1 MESAVASIPEI
12 EVGNV
17 TETHAG
23 MPLRGYDKQ
32 EPEIE
37 TELDPD
43 QHSPEVIA
51 AYQRIMEV
59 AEEDPNAYSY
69 DDDEKKDL

>member
-1 MESAVASIPEI
+1 MASIPEI

-17 TETHAG
+17 SETNAG
-23 MPLRGYDKQ
+23 MPLREYDKK

-43 QHSPEVIA
+43 QYSPEVIA
-51 AYQRIMEV
+51 AYRKIMEV
-59 AEEDPNAYSY
+59 AEEDPNTDSY
-69 DDDEKKDL
+69 FPEDEETL

>member
-1 MESAVASIPEI
+1 MASIPEI

-17 TETHAG
+17 TETNAG

-32 EPEIE
+32 ELEIE
-37 TELDPD
+37 TELDPE

-51 AYQRIMEV
+51 AYRKITEV

-69 DDDEKKDL
+69 DDDEMKDL

>member
-69 DDDEKKDL
+69 DEDEMKDL

>member
-1 MESAVASIPEI
+1 MASIPEI

-17 TETHAG
+17 TETHKG

-32 EPEIE
+32 ELEIE
-37 TELDPD
+37 TELDPE

-51 AYQRIMEV
+51 AYQRIMEL
-59 AEEDPNAYSY
+59 AEVDPNADSY
-69 DDDEKKDL
+69 FPEDEEKL

>member
-1 MESAVASIPEI
+1 MASIPEI

-17 TETHAG
+17 TETHKG

-37 TELDPD
+37 TELDPE
-43 QHSPEVIA
+43 QHSPEITA
-51 AYQRIMEV
+51 AYRKIMEL
-59 AEEDPNAYSY
+59 AEEDPNTDSY
-69 DDDEKKDL
+69 FPEDEEKL

>member
-1 MESAVASIPEI
+1 MASIPEI

-17 TETHAG
+17 TETHKG

-37 TELDPD
+37 TELDPE
-43 QHSPEVIA
+43 QHSPEITA
-51 AYQRIMEV
+51 AYRKIMEL
-59 AEEDPNAYSY
+59 AEVDPNADSY
-69 DDDEKKDL
+69 FPEDEEKL

>member
-1 MESAVASIPEI
+1 MASIPEI

-23 MPLRGYDKQ
+23 MPLRGYDKE

-37 TELDPD
+37 TELDPE

-59 AEEDPNAYSY
+59 AEEDPNADSY
-69 DDDEKKDL
+69 FPEDEEKL

>member
-1 MESAVASIPEI
+1 MASIPEI

-17 TETHAG
+17 TETHKG

-37 TELDPD
+37 TQLDPE

-51 AYQRIMEV
+51 AYRKIMEL
-59 AEEDPNAYSY
+59 AEVDPNADSY
-69 DDDEKKDL
+69 FPEDEEKS

>member
-1 MESAVASIPEI
+1 MASIPEI

-17 TETHAG
+17 TETHKG

-37 TELDPD
+37 TQLDPE

-51 AYQRIMEV
+51 AHRKIMEL
-59 AEEDPNAYSY
+59 AEVDPNADSY
-69 DDDEKKDL
+69 FPEDEEKL

>member
-1 MESAVASIPEI
+1 MASIPEI

-17 TETHAG
+17 TETHKG
-23 MPLRGYDKQ
+23 MPLRGYDKE

-37 TELDPD
+37 TQLDPE

-51 AYQRIMEV
+51 AYRKIMEL
-59 AEEDPNAYSY
+59 AEVDPNADSY
-69 DDDEKKDL
+69 FPEDEEKL

>member
-1 MESAVASIPEI
+1 MASIPEI

-17 TETHAG
+17 TEKHKG
-23 MPLRGYDKQ
+23 MPLRGYDQ
-32 EPEIE
+32 EELEIE
-37 TELDPD
+37 TQFDPE

-69 DDDEKKDL
+69 DDDEMKDL

>member
-1 MESAVASIPEI
+1 MASILEI

-17 TETHAG
+17 SETHKG
-23 MPLRGYDKQ
+23 MPLRGYDKE

-37 TELDPD
+37 TQLDPD

-51 AYQRIMEV
+51 AYRKIMEL
-59 AEEDPNAYSY
+59 AEVDPNADSY
-69 DDDEKKDL
+69 FPEDEEKL

>member
-1 MESAVASIPEI
+1 MASIPEI

-32 EPEIE
+32 ELEIE
-37 TELDPD
+37 TELDPE

-51 AYQRIMEV
+51 AYQRIMEL
-59 AEEDPNAYSY
+59 AEVDPNADSY
-69 DDDEKKDL
+69 FPEDEEKL

>member
-1 MESAVASIPEI
+1 MASIPEI

-17 TETHAG
+17 TETNAG
-23 MPLRGYDKQ
+23 MPLRGYDKK
-32 EPEIE
+32 ELEIE

-43 QHSPEVIA
+43 QYSPEVIA

-69 DDDEKKDL
+69 DDDEMKDL

>member
-1 MESAVASIPEI
+1 MASIPEI

-17 TETHAG
+17 TETHKG

-37 TELDPD
+37 TELDSE
-43 QHSPEVIA
+43 QHSPEITA
-51 AYQRIMEV
+51 AYRKIMEL
-59 AEEDPNAYSY
+59 AEVDPNADSY
-69 DDDEKKDL
+69 FPEDEEKL